1 MEVCYILSIV
11 TLPHSP
17 IAIMKAALLHVDGY
31 RPYDDHILFMK
42 APTLLEPESDAS
54 HVQNQLGDGDEK
66 GGTVSVCVCVCLC
79 VRSRGMQG
87 SAWV

>member
-1 MEVCYILSIV
+1 M
-11 TLPHSP
+11 
-17 IAIMKAALLHVDGY
+17 MAALLHVDGY

-66 GGTVSVCVCVCLC
+66 GGTVSVSVCVCVCSFAGDAGFGLGLGFRRFGLGFR
-79 VRSRGMQG
+79 V
-87 SAWV
+87 